1 MKIFR
6 YIPKSL
12 NEQSP
17 RIGLILSSRDDGTS
31 IDLSNSYKVATGKDL
46 SMLDLIS
53 GHITNQQ
60 LKDFHTASIDDTIKA
75 FNIKDVELLC
85 PLDKINSLRDAYAFR
100 QHVETS
106 RKNRGLKMI
115 EEFDNFPIYYY
126 SNHNSVNGPGVVEVD
141 KIFLEKLDYELEIAI
156 IIGKKGINI
165 STEDADSFI
174 FGFTIMNDLSSRQIQ
189 MEEMKLNLG
198 PAKGKDFATSLGPYI
213 STKDEI
219 EDSIIKTKNGN
230 HYDIELTCKV
240 NNKQF
245 SSDNLK
251 NMHWT
256 FAQIIAQISK
266 GTWLYPGDVIGSGTC
281 ATGCFYEIN
290 SAKNQSEQTWL
301 QDGDSIEIS
310 TNKIGILQNQIKA
323 I

>member
-6 YIPKSL
+6 YTSKKLSHKL
-12 NEQSP
+12 P
-17 RIGLILSSRDDGTS
+17 RIGVAISREKF
-31 IDLSNSYKVATGKDL
+31 IDLSSLYKINTGKDL
-46 SMLDLIS
+46 SVIDLIS
-53 GHITNQQ
+53 NPLISNKT
-60 LKDFHTASIDDTIKA
+60 KDFISHS
-75 FNIKDVELLC
+75 NIKTFNLEDIELLC

-126 SNHNSVNGPGVVEVD
+126 SNHNSVNGPGVIEVD
-141 KIFLEKLDYELEIAI
+141 KMFLEKLDYELEIAI

-213 STKDEI
+213 STKDEL
-219 EDSIIKTKNGN
+219 EDSIVKTKNGN
-230 HYDIELTCKV
+230 HYDLELTCSV

-290 SAKNQSEQTWL
+290 SAKDQSEQTWL
-301 QDGDSIEIS
+301 QDGDSIKIS